1 MNETDKLRDEQSQN
15 QQVAEA
21 LSIQSDS
28 ERPDSERPDSDRPN
42 DAQTSGEAAGL
53 QPQVEIIDL
62 NQSNA
67 NGDESVVEVAAVE
80 VSPVEL
86 DASGSLTEPAQ
97 GYVSETPDEQS
108 SVDVLVASEAMENGL
123 LADDDMAHASRE
135 ELLTQNRE
143 LMGWVNQLEHALAE
157 CQTDFKAHLVQFQ
170 NQEDL
175 LEARSAELLAVQSQN
190 ASFNRDVEAAQK
202 SGQRQRILI
211 ETITAQ
217 LEASQERIA
226 QMEREC
232 TLSQR
237 RCADQAQQLL
247 QAESLCRDL
256 KSRLNRQQRHT
267 LQFKAALEKS
277 LEVAVSPTN
286 FDLPDLDVE
295 PMDQADDFF
304 PRPKPVKPWSQQM
317 DEADLAE
324 LVNTDGQ
331 DEDTEIVMDNIE
343 PVFDPNAAEN
353 LEATFKSGTTPWR
366 DTATD
371 DARSHGAPSDVDGK
385 AATRVSFVPPIVPT
399 APIPSPAGLTA
410 AAMES
415 APSEQEEVEKSA
427 QLEASVPKAG
437 PSLDAAR
444 VAAQSLDLGHGASA
458 EPHTPD
464 VKIAVTADAAIVSSS
479 AGAAAS
485 ETSSGDEVLVPA
497 AQANWPAPLVNP
509 LRPAKKIGSLAAID
523 LPSFPKAPA

>member
-1 MNETDKLRDEQSQN
+1 MNETDKLRDEQNQSQP
-15 QQVAEA
+15 VAEA

-28 ERPDSERPDSDRPN
+28 EGSNSEGPD
-42 DAQTSGEAAGL
+42 L

-62 NQSNA
+62 DQSPA
-67 NGDESVVEVAAVE
+67 SDEPIVEVSAVEVAAVE
-80 VSPVEL
+80 VAPVEGEVADL
-86 DASGSLTEPAQ
+86 SPER
-97 GYVSETPDEQS
+97 VSESSDVPDP
-108 SVDVLVASEAMENGL
+108 VDVLVTSEAVETGL

-135 ELLTQNRE
+135 ELLTQNHE
-143 LMGWVNQLEHALAE
+143 LMGWVNQLESALAE
-157 CQTDFKAHLVQFQ
+157 CQSDFKAHLVQFQ
-170 NQEDL
+170 SQEDL

-190 ASFNRDVEAAQK
+190 TSLNREVEAAQK
-202 SGQRQRILI
+202 SSQRQRILV

-317 DEADLAE
+317 DEAELAE

-331 DEDTEIVMDNIE
+331 DEDTEIVMDNVE

-353 LEATFKSGTTPWR
+353 LEATFKSGGEPW
-366 DTATD
+366 
-371 DARSHGAPSDVDGK
+371 SEGAPDEAQSPADVK
-385 AATRVSFVPPIVPT
+385 VPTRVSFVPPIVPT
-399 APIPSPAGLTA
+399 APIPSPAGFA
-410 AAMES
+410 AASMEPSAPESES
-415 APSEQEEVEKSA
+415 AHPDVSESDGEAAESVSQALNSAPVDAGQQHTVEA
-427 QLEASVPKAG
+427 
-437 PSLDAAR
+437 
-444 VAAQSLDLGHGASA
+444 
-458 EPHTPD
+458 
-464 VKIAVTADAAIVSSS
+464 VKIAVTTETSSPS
-479 AGAAAS
+479 PHAEEAAS
-485 ETSSGDEVLVPA
+485 ETSSDDEAFAPA

-509 LRPAKKIGSLAAID
+509 LRPVKKIGSLAAID
-523 LPSFPKAPA
+523 LPSFPKAQV